1 MIKLLKVFV
10 LCYCAAKKESFRNK
24 TFEVNSSS
32 ITVVSNIFKET
43 KRKLITS
50 LLNILYRRKSV
61 TF

>member
-10 LCYCAAKKESFRNK
+10 LRYYEEKMKSPIDTKLLRFILLK
-24 TFEVNSSS
+24 SWYSVN
-32 ITVVSNIFKET
+32 IRTNI
-43 KRKLITS
+43 IVS